1 MGKPTGFL
9 EYPREIPPKRTVQ
22 ERILD
27 FEEAELPFER
37 VLIVH
42 QAARCMECGT
52 PFCHDYTG
60 CPLGNLIPDWNDAM
74 YRGRLEDAIELLHKT
89 NNFPEFTG
97 RVCPAPCESACV
109 LGLIDDPVAIKVI
122 EKNIIEEAFAKGLV
136 MADPPSR
143 STGNCIAVVGSGP
156 CGLAAAQELRRLGH
170 EVTVFERAD
179 RIGGLLRYGIPDF
192 KLDKEI
198 LERRLRLMQQ
208 EGVEFRPGV
217 HIGVDISFEILRQD
231 FDAVVL
237 AIGATK
243 PRDLPIEGAELKGV
257 HFAMEYLTQQNKFLA
272 GDEIAEDRLIDA
284 KDKVVAIIGGG
295 DTGADCLGTA
305 IRQGARRV
313 YQLEILPEPPTK
325 RAPFT
330 PWPHWPY
337 MLRKSDA
344 HEEGGER
351 LWSVQTAKLD
361 GKDGHVQR
369 LYASRVVWEKGSSG
383 AMPIMEKIP
392 GSDFHLEVDLVLLA
406 MGFLGPE
413 DTLPKQASLFR
424 TAKNTIQAD
433 RNGMTSQDGVF
444 VAGDA
449 HRGASLV
456 VWAIWEG
463 RQVAKGVNRYLR
475 EQAKGLKASTFR

>member
-9 EYPREIPPKRTVQ
+9 EYPRETPPKRAVQ
-22 ERILD
+22 ERVQD
-27 FEEAELPFER
+27 FGEVELPFER
-37 VLIVH
+37 ALIVH

-74 YRGRLEDAIELLHKT
+74 YRGRLEDALELLHKT

-109 LGLIDDPVAIKVI
+109 LGLIDDPVAIKVV
-122 EKNIIEEAFAKGLV
+122 EKDIIEEAFAKGLV
-136 MADPPSR
+136 EPVPPSR

-170 EVTVFERAD
+170 EVTVFERSD

-192 KLDKEI
+192 KLDKGI
-198 LERRLRLMQQ
+198 LERRLRLMQE
-208 EGVEFRPGV
+208 EGVDFRPGV
-217 HIGVDISFEILRQD
+217 HVGVDISFESLKQG
-231 FDAVVL
+231 FDSVLL
-237 AIGATK
+237 AIGAPK
-243 PRDLPIEGAELKGV
+243 PRDLFIEGRGLRGV
-257 HFAMEYLTQQNKFLA
+257 CFAMEYLTQQNKLLA
-272 GDEIAEDRLIDA
+272 GDAIPEDERIDA

-305 IRQGARRV
+305 IRQGARHI

-351 LWSVQTAKLD
+351 LWNVQTKRLE
-361 GKDGHVQR
+361 GKDGRVQR
-369 LYASRVVWEKGSSG
+369 LHASRVEWLQIAGARPLMREISG
-383 AMPIMEKIP
+383 
-392 GSDFHLEVDLVLLA
+392 GDFHLEVDLVILA
-406 MGFLGPE
+406 MGFLGPD
-413 DTLPKQASLFR
+413 DTIPEQAKLLKTPKNA
-424 TAKNTIQAD
+424 IEAD
-433 RNGMTSQDGVF
+433 GNGMTSQDGVF

-463 RQVAKGVNRYLR
+463 RQAAKGLNRYLR
-475 EQAKGLKASTFR
+475 RQAKGLKV